1 MRLFRLSLC
10 GVCLCV
16 AGLRA
21 QTNEQDDENKQ
32 APPEEIPDFSQL
44 DEYTYV
50 PKSTLSIGDR
60 LFLRGPKTTFSGQ
73 GSVPA
78 IAYPSDSTTPNI
90 QRSYNDGYV
99 DPDGR
104 TILVTDG
111 VGSGTV
117 APGASDGRTNTW
129 GYENNSQ
136 LLPNGDIAFN
146 SFSANVTVTSSHE
159 QNGTSTA
166 GL

>member
-1 MRLFRLSLC
+1 MQLTPKKGVTPPSHNRSMRLLRLSLC
-10 GVCLCV
+10 AVCVCV
-16 AGLRA
+16 SGLRA
-21 QTNEQDDENKQ
+21 QTNQADDENADKQ

-78 IAYPSDSTTPNI
+78 IAYPGTDSTTPNI
-90 QRSYNDGYV
+90 QRTYNDGYI

-104 TILVTDG
+104 T
-111 VGSGTV
+111 
-117 APGASDGRTNTW
+117 
-129 GYENNSQ
+129 
-136 LLPNGDIAFN
+136 
-146 SFSANVTVTSSHE
+146 
-159 QNGTSTA
+159 
-166 GL
+166 